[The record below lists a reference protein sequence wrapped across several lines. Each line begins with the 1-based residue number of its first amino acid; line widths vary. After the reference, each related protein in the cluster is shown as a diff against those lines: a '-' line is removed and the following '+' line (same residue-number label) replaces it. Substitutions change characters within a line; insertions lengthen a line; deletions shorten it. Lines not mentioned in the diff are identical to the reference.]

1 MAVDTK
7 RSAKRRRADK
17 DDTRNDSPLFCTGKV
32 EYYVRSWQEI
42 FGLDMRCCRM
52 DEQATYSVTVASIAR
67 IRDEDIL
74 LGRHGIPR
82 SVTILDGMACVGGDS
97 LSFMYHFS
105 DGLVISNESDP
116 VRHRFLTHNLDLVRQ
131 QLGRRCAA
139 QSTRLGSVL
148 DMWGDSDGGIN
159 IADASL
165 SSFRKCDALYLDPE
179 WGGTGYR
186 DAGRSLH
193 MEISGKPL
201 DACVCDAFRASR
213 RLRWVLLKL
222 PCNFDREHI
231 SRILDS
237 DDSQRLQLSALTVGA
252 STARGGLNVS
262 SYRIL
267 VRGEEKMIFV
277 VIERVD
283 SQAASREGPNTA
295 EKWRQSLPT
304 DVNLTTKRK
313 FSR

>member
-1 MAVDTK
+1 
-7 RSAKRRRADK
+7 
-17 DDTRNDSPLFCTGKV
+17 
-32 EYYVRSWQEI
+32 
-42 FGLDMRCCRM
+42 
-52 DEQATYSVTVASIAR
+52 
-67 IRDEDIL
+67 
-74 LGRHGIPR
+74 
-82 SVTILDGMACVGGDS
+82 
-97 LSFMYHFS
+97 
-105 DGLVISNESDP
+105 
-116 VRHRFLTHNLDLVRQ
+116 LTHNLDLVRQ

-148 DMWGDSDGGIN
+148 DMWGNSEGGIH

-201 DACVCDAFRASR
+201 DSCVCDAFCASR
-213 RLRWVLLKL
+213 RLRWVILKL

-237 DDSQRLQLSALTVGA
+237 DDSQRLQSSAPIEGA
-252 STARGGLNVS
+252 STARWGLNVS

-267 VRGEEKMIFV
+267 LQGKEKMIFV

-283 SQAASREGPNTA
+283 SQNASQGGVNTP
-295 EKWRQSLPT
+295 EKWRQSRPV
-304 DVNLTTKRK
+304 DVNARMKWVDD
-313 FSR
+313 FSNYKQLKQP